1 MSYANYTHYS
11 TVFLGNA
18 IAEAD
23 FPRLAL
29 LASAHIDN
37 ITFNRAAAIITA
49 DDPDADVTAIKNATC
64 AIAEEIQRQE
74 STNNVDGIASESQG
88 RYSVVYSAN
97 SNRSR
102 TNQKKIE
109 DAAKLWLNSTALM
122 FPGFSYGEYGN
133 ESNNDT

>member
-1 MSYANYTHYS
+1 MAYADYTHYS
-11 TVFLGNA
+11 TVYLGNS

-29 LASAHIDN
+29 RASAQIDRL
-37 ITFNRAAAIITA
+37 TYNRAAT
-49 DDPDADVTAIKNATC
+49 DTDNTTAIKNAMC
-64 AIAEEIQRQE
+64 AVAEEIQRQE
-74 STNNVDGIASESQG
+74 QSDNVDGITSESQG
-88 RYSVVYSAN
+88 RYSVSYSAN

-102 TNQKKIE
+102 TNQQKIL

-133 ESNNDT
+133 ESDNDT

>member
-1 MSYANYTHYS
+1 MSYADYTHYS
-11 TVFLGNA
+11 TVYLGNA

-29 LASAHIDN
+29 RASAQIDRL
-37 ITFNRAAAIITA
+37 TYNRAAT
-49 DDPDADVTAIKNATC
+49 DTDNTTAIKNAMC
-64 AIAEEIQRQE
+64 AVAEEIQRQE
-74 STNNVDGIASESQG
+74 QSDNVDGITSESQG
-88 RYSVVYSAN
+88 RYSVSYSAN

-102 TNQKKIE
+102 TNQQKIE

-133 ESNNDT
+133 ESDNDT

>member
-1 MSYANYTHYS
+1 MS

-29 LASAHIDN
+29 RASAQIDN

-74 STNNVDGIASESQG
+74 QSDNVDGITSESQG
-88 RYSVVYSAN
+88 RYSVSYSAN

-102 TNQKKIE
+102 TNQQRLKMLQNCGLKP
-109 DAAKLWLNSTALM
+109 TALM
-122 FPGFSYGEYGN
+122 FPGFSYGEYGIRKRQ
-133 ESNNDT
+133 